1 MDRKEGDY
9 MAIYTQ
15 EIPKVT
21 GKDAEIFLAKM
32 AHSEKRK
39 QRALERKYLQDI
51 AVYGEYE
58 ARRLNNKADNG
69 V

>member
-1 MDRKEGDY
+1 MNEKEGDY

-21 GKDAEIFLAKM
+21 GKDAELFLAKM

-51 AVYGEYE
+51 AVYGEHV
-58 ARRLNNKADNG
+58 ARELNNKTNN
-69 V
+69 